1 MNHAWDHPV
10 RFISSPGH
18 GRSQHPSRSVLV
30 RRLTLRRFRRF
41 ADFVWE
47 PEPGINCL
55 IGPGDSGKTTVL
67 EAITRA
73 TSPAPYGPAAEH
85 DYYRRRTDEGF
96 EIELVLGALDDRL
109 KGICRPPPLWGWAG
123 PGEELRG
130 APVDAEPALVVLVRG
145 TPDLE
150 LEHRLR
156 SPDGE
161 ELFFS
166 ANKRRELGLCRV
178 GDARGSAREFRMA
191 RGSLVERTLGRDE
204 VRGAAASAVREASKA
219 LDIPTQVVDRLDA
232 LAERLRG
239 DGLVADSVTL
249 ELLSPPGQ
257 SLLGLLGL
265 ALGERGEAIPLSQA
279 GQGTQ
284 RLASFLLARALALTP
299 ALVVIDELEVGLEP
313 YRRRLLVQRLRKL
326 LEGGGQAFLTTHSST
341 VLSELDVTEVHRL
354 DWSLEARPT
363 RIEPQ
368 AEQPPSDATLA
379 TVRTP
384 RLTRLSPDLSRTKNE
399 NAEALLCRLPV
410 VCEGQTEVEVLR
422 VLLDQLAERDGCSLA
437 ALGVQLVDGGG
448 QPHVFSV
455 VDAYL
460 AAGFRLGLFLD
471 EEPVHGGARAERAA
485 HEKVS
490 AATWSD
496 ATSTE
501 DALAQ
506 GLTLDQLDGL
516 LEVGDPVHER
526 LGEGRRRQLCAKLE
540 HEGDIG
546 VIELAAV
553 HGEAKVR
560 EAWAAAAHKPSKK
573 ASGWFKPRANAE
585 ALGAWLAGNGLPAE
599 MRHVLDEFW
608 AVISAAVPVGTPDA

>member
-1 MNHAWDHPV
+1 MVVH
-10 RFISSPGH
+10 
-18 GRSQHPSRSVLV
+18 
-30 RRLTLRRFRRF
+30 RLTLRRFRQF

-47 PEPGINCL
+47 PQPGINCL
-55 IGPGDSGKTTVL
+55 VGPGDSGKTTVL
-67 EAITRA
+67 EAIARA

-109 KGICRPPPLWGWAG
+109 KGMFRPPPLWGWVG
-123 PGEELRG
+123 PGEELRD
-130 APVDAEPALVVLVRG
+130 APVDAEAVLVVLVRG

-150 LEHRLR
+150 LEHRVR

-166 ANKRRELGLCRV
+166 ADKRRELGLCRV

-204 VRGAAASAVREASKA
+204 VRGAAAGAVREASKL
-219 LDIPTQVVDRLDA
+219 LDIPTEVVDRLDA

-341 VLSELDVTEVHRL
+341 VLSELDVAEVHRL
-354 DWSLEARPT
+354 DWHLEAAPTPATPDTERPS
-363 RIEPQ
+363 
-368 AEQPPSDATLA
+368 SDAA
-379 TVRTP
+379 PPRVPTP
-384 RLTRLSPDLSRTKNE
+384 RLTRLSPDLARTKDE

-422 VLLDQLAERDGCSLA
+422 VLLDQLAKRDGYSLA

-448 QPHVFSV
+448 QPHVFGV
-455 VDAYL
+455 VDAYR

-471 EEPVHGGARAERAA
+471 EESVHSGARVERAG
-485 HEKVS
+485 HDEVS
-490 AATWSD
+490 AATWRG
-496 ATSTE
+496 ATCTE
-501 DALAQ
+501 DALAK
-506 GLTLDQLDGL
+506 GLTLEQLDDL
-516 LEVGDPVHER
+516 LEVGDPATDR
-526 LGEGRRRQLCAKLE
+526 LAEGRRRQLCAKLE
-540 HEGDIG
+540 HQGELG
-546 VIELAAV
+546 VVEFAAV

-560 EAWAAAAHKPSKK
+560 EAWAAAAHKPGKK
-573 ASGWFKPRANAE
+573 QTGWYKPRANAE
-585 ALGAWLAGNGLPAE
+585 ALGAWLVENGLPTD
-599 MRHVLDEFW
+599 MRQVLDDFW
-608 AVISAAVPVGTPDA
+608 AVLAAAVPVGAPEEERSDDEPDA